1 MSEPERRLRSRLAQ
15 LVSLRGLIRGSL
27 LVRRRVCGKPNCR
40 CTRGQEHESLYL
52 VIREGGC
59 TRQIC
64 VPKRLEAQVRRWVG
78 DYHAAREALEGI
90 SQLHVQKLR
99 RREEE

>member
-1 MSEPERRLRSRLAQ
+1 MSEPERRLRSKLAQ

-52 VIREGGC
+52 VIRQAGRQ
-59 TRQIC
+59 RQIC
-64 VPKRLEAQVRRWVG
+64 VPRRLEGQVRRWVAN
-78 DYHAAREALEGI
+78 YHAAREALDGV
-90 SQLHVQKLR
+90 SQLHVEKLR